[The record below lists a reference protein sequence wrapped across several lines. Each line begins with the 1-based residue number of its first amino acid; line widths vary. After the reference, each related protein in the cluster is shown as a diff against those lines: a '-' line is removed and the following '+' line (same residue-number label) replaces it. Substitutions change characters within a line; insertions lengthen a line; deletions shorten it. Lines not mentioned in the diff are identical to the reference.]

1 MGILWTIG
9 LLLGN
14 SILWFSLWGRLTAL
28 QLPQR
33 LHDGVE
39 GAMVTSILLFPVWL
53 LGSLLWLGD
62 PFAAST
68 EVARQAGLFPY
79 DRFCLLVVAYAVPHW
94 LWQRW
99 RYPAHD
105 RTVRGRTVRVARQKP
120 GRKLCRAQAARAM
133 WIPGN
138 QILEL
143 EINEKRIHLPQLPPG
158 LEGLTIVHLSDFHFT
173 GDVLRE
179 YYEFVA
185 DEVTHLQG
193 DLVAFTG
200 DILDNRECLEWF
212 PEVFGRMRGRLGAYA
227 ILGNHDQRLGTVAE
241 TAAALEANGIQYVGG
256 NWRKI
261 DVFGERVLLAGN
273 ELPWLPAAE
282 MEGVA
287 DDADVTFRLLL
298 THSPDQFEWA
308 RHHQF
313 DLALAGHTHGGQV
326 RLPLIGP
333 ILAPSRFGTRYA
345 SGLFHQH
352 PTWMHVSRGIGGKHP
367 LRLGCRPELT
377 RLILTRDR

>member
-1 MGILWTIG
+1 MGILWATG

-28 QLPQR
+28 QLPKR
-33 LHDGVE
+33 LHDMVE
-39 GAMVTSILLFPVWL
+39 GLMVASIVLFPVWL
-53 LGSLLWLGD
+53 LGRLLWLGD
-62 PFAAST
+62 LFAVSSEA
-68 EVARQAGLFPY
+68 ARQAGLSPY
-79 DRFCLLVVAYAVPHW
+79 DHFCLLVVAYAIPNW

-105 RTVRGRTVRVARQKP
+105 RGIRGRTIHVARQP
-120 GRKLCRAQAARAM
+120 SARKLCRSHAAWAI

-143 EINEKRIHLPQLPPG
+143 EINEKRIHLPQLSPA
-158 LEGLTIVHLSDFHFT
+158 LEGLTIVHFSDFHFT
-173 GDVLRE
+173 GHVVRD

-185 DEVTHLQG
+185 EEASRLQG
-193 DLVAFTG
+193 DLIAFTG
-200 DILDNRECLEWF
+200 DILDNPDCLDWF
-212 PEVFGRMRGRLGAYA
+212 PEVFGRMQGRYGVFA
-227 ILGNHDQRLGTVAE
+227 ILGNHDQRMGTVAE
-241 TAAALEANGIQYVGG
+241 TAAALEASGVQYLGG
-256 NWRKI
+256 TCRQI
-261 DVFGERVLLAGN
+261 SVAGEQVLLAGN

-282 MEGVA
+282 MEGKTEESDEA
-287 DDADVTFRLLL
+287 FRLLL

-308 RHHQF
+308 RRYHF

-326 RLPLIGP
+326 RLPLVGP

-345 SGLFHQH
+345 SGLFYED

-377 RLILTRDR
+377 RLILTSKP